1 MLTLLSNFNT
11 MSVHIININK
21 MMKHIIYP
29 NTDTPQNDKLV
40 VTNAG

>member
-1 MLTLLSNFNT
+1 MLTLLPNFNT
-11 MSVHIININK
+11 MSVHIINISK

-29 NTDTPQNDKLV
+29 SRDTPQNDILV